1 MPETG
6 SRHSARL
13 GPTAADVPFAD
24 GRTAAGPAS
33 ADAKRLRPAQQP
45 SPRRSLAEGLARRAA
60 VSEVPRDIPLPN
72 GQESLTI
79 ARMPTDDLPETF
91 HVTTDEQLR
100 AVSNLTR
107 HRIMAMLRFEPAT
120 ITQIAER
127 VGLAKGS
134 SSYHVRLLERAGL
147 VKVVRTRK
155 VRGVTERYYA
165 MAARTIVLPD
175 PGEGGPDVLMRH
187 AVADLEAAPADGER
201 HVRMAHLRLTEEQ
214 FAELGARL
222 QALADEY
229 RELSDPSLPDASLV
243 FALFHPAPRA
253 QAGGSAK

>member
-1 MPETG
+1 M
-6 SRHSARL
+6 
-13 GPTAADVPFAD
+13 AA
-24 GRTAAGPAS
+24 
-33 ADAKRLRPAQQP
+33 
-45 SPRRSLAEGLARRAA
+45 E
-60 VSEVPRDIPLPN
+60 
-72 GQESLTI
+72 
-79 ARMPTDDLPETF
+79 DLPETF

-107 HRIMAMLRFEPAT
+107 HRIMAVLRFEPAT

-165 MAARTIVLPD
+165 MAARSIVLPD

-187 AVADLEAAPADGER
+187 AVADLEAAPAESER

-214 FAELGARL
+214 FAELGERL

-229 RELSDPSLPDASLV
+229 RKLSDPSLPDASLV
-243 FALFHPAPRA
+243 FALFRPAPRDRTE
-253 QAGGSAK
+253 GDAK

>member
-1 MPETG
+1 MPPE
-6 SRHSARL
+6 
-13 GPTAADVPFAD
+13 
-24 GRTAAGPAS
+24 
-33 ADAKRLRPAQQP
+33 
-45 SPRRSLAEGLARRAA
+45 
-60 VSEVPRDIPLPN
+60 
-72 GQESLTI
+72 
-79 ARMPTDDLPETF
+79 DLPETI

-107 HRIMAMLRFEPAT
+107 HRIMAVLRFEPAT

-155 VRGVTERYYA
+155 IRGVTERYYA
-165 MAARTIVLPD
+165 MAARTIALPD
-175 PGEGGPDVLMRH
+175 PGEGAPDVLMRH
-187 AVADLEAAPADGER
+187 AVADLEASSAQSER
-201 HVRMAHLRLTEEQ
+201 HVGMAHLRLTDEQ

-229 RELSDPSLPDASLV
+229 RKLSDPTLPDTSLV
-243 FALFHPAPRA
+243 FALFHPASRA
-253 QAGGSAK
+253 REEGDAK

>member
-1 MPETG
+1 MPADDVPET
-6 SRHSARL
+6 L
-13 GPTAADVPFAD
+13 
-24 GRTAAGPAS
+24 
-33 ADAKRLRPAQQP
+33 
-45 SPRRSLAEGLARRAA
+45 
-60 VSEVPRDIPLPN
+60 
-72 GQESLTI
+72 
-79 ARMPTDDLPETF
+79 
-91 HVTTDEQLR
+91 HVTTEEQLR

-107 HRIMAMLRFEPAT
+107 HRIMAVLRFEPAT

-165 MAARTIVLPD
+165 MAAGAIVLPD

-187 AVADLEAAPADGER
+187 AVADLEASPADGER

-214 FAELGARL
+214 FAQLGTRL

-229 RELSDPSLPDASLV
+229 QALSDPSLPDVSLA
-243 FALFHPAPRA
+243 FALFRPAPRA
-253 QAGGSAK
+253 QAEGGSK

>member
-1 MPETG
+1 
-6 SRHSARL
+6 
-13 GPTAADVPFAD
+13 
-24 GRTAAGPAS
+24 
-33 ADAKRLRPAQQP
+33 
-45 SPRRSLAEGLARRAA
+45 
-60 VSEVPRDIPLPN
+60 
-72 GQESLTI
+72 
-79 ARMPTDDLPETF
+79 MPTDDLPETF

-107 HRIMAMLRFEPAT
+107 HRIMAVLRFEPAT

-165 MAARTIVLPD
+165 MAARSIVLPD
-175 PGEGGPDVLMRH
+175 PGEGGPDHLMRH
-187 AVADLEAAPADGER
+187 AVADLEAAPRDGER
-201 HVRMAHLRLTEEQ
+201 HVRMAHLRLTDEQ
-214 FAELGARL
+214 FTELGERL

-243 FALFHPAPRA
+243 FALFHPATRE
-253 QAGGSAK
+253 QAEGDAK

>member
-1 MPETG
+1 L
-6 SRHSARL
+6 H
-13 GPTAADVPFAD
+13 
-24 GRTAAGPAS
+24 
-33 ADAKRLRPAQQP
+33 
-45 SPRRSLAEGLARRAA
+45 
-60 VSEVPRDIPLPN
+60 N
-72 GQESLTI
+72 GQETLTI
-79 ARMPTDDLPETF
+79 ERVPTNDVPETF

-107 HRIMAMLRFEPAT
+107 HRIMAVIRFEPAT
-120 ITQIAER
+120 ITQIAQQ

-165 MAARTIVLPD
+165 MAARSIELPN
-175 PGEGGPDVLMRH
+175 PQAGQPDVLMRN

-201 HVRMAHLRLTEEQ
+201 HVLLAHLRLTGEQ
-214 FAELGARL
+214 FTELGARL

-229 RELSDPSLPDASLV
+229 RELSDPSLPDASLA
-243 FALFHPAPRA
+243 FALFRPAPRA
-253 QAGGSAK
+253 QPEPDQPKPDQPKPDQPEGNQAEEESK

>member
-1 MPETG
+1 
-6 SRHSARL
+6 
-13 GPTAADVPFAD
+13 
-24 GRTAAGPAS
+24 
-33 ADAKRLRPAQQP
+33 
-45 SPRRSLAEGLARRAA
+45 
-60 VSEVPRDIPLPN
+60 
-72 GQESLTI
+72 
-79 ARMPTDDLPETF
+79 MPTDDPPETF

-107 HRIMAMLRFEPAT
+107 HRIMAVLRFEPAT
-120 ITQIAER
+120 ITQIADR
-127 VGLAKGS
+127 VGLKKGS

-165 MAARTIVLPD
+165 MAGRSIALPD

-187 AVADLEAAPADGER
+187 AVADLEASPVDER

-214 FAELGARL
+214 FAQLGARL

-243 FALFHPAPRA
+243 FALFHPAARE
-253 QAGGSAK
+253 QAEGDSK

>member
-1 MPETG
+1 
-6 SRHSARL
+6 
-13 GPTAADVPFAD
+13 
-24 GRTAAGPAS
+24 
-33 ADAKRLRPAQQP
+33 
-45 SPRRSLAEGLARRAA
+45 
-60 VSEVPRDIPLPN
+60 
-72 GQESLTI
+72 
-79 ARMPTDDLPETF
+79 MPTDDPLETL

-107 HRIMAMLRFEPAT
+107 HRIMAVLRFEPAT

-165 MAARTIVLPD
+165 MAARAIVLPD
-175 PGEGGPDVLMRH
+175 RGEGGPDALMRH

-201 HVRMAHLRLTEEQ
+201 HVRMAHLRLTDEQ
-214 FAELGARL
+214 FSELGARL

-229 RELSDPSLPDASLV
+229 LELSDPSLPDTSLV
-243 FALFHPAPRA
+243 FALFHPAPRE
-253 QAGGSAK
+253 QAERGAK